1 MTNEELKALKADIVT
16 GVSDTLTEKV
26 TDKVAEK
33 MGPELKAMHDELSAT
48 ADAVQKMREG
58 AFGRVDAQDKKEMD
72 RYVANYFQT
81 EILKLDGVQKAWDSN
96 TSGAA
101 SEMIPAE
108 LNTRFLVALDTY
120 NKLRQNV
127 TVYPSDK
134 GTLFAGATAATN
146 VTVMGTRGTPS
157 TESAPT
163 FTPVTYSTRGR
174 QVWCAV
180 DEKVVRESPLKVLD
194 IMMGILA
201 KGIAAAE
208 YADFITGDGNG
219 DWTGLAASGITTST
233 PAAHSTI
240 ATLDATETVAPYWA
254 LGSAYRQGPPINKT
268 FWMCSASYSQQL
280 AALNAAAKEWFKF
293 GVGENTYLGVPIWEH
308 ATVASSGA
316 LAPAAYIGDVSEYY
330 IFDKL
335 GTMLRTATGGK
346 TLTLGHQIIVEAY
359 NETDGKLPLAAAF
372 KSLTLHA

>member
-1 MTNEELKALKADIVT
+1 MEVKELETLKADIVT
-16 GVSDTLTEKV
+16 GVSEVVSKKV
-26 TDKVAEK
+26 D
-33 MGPELKAMHDELSAT
+33 GQIQELHDELKAT

-58 AFGRVDAQDKKEMD
+58 GFGRTDAQDKKEMD
-72 RYVANYFQT
+72 HYVANYFQT
-81 EILKLDGVQKAWDSN
+81 EVLKLDGVQKAWDAN

-108 LNTRFLVALDTY
+108 LNTRFLSALDTY

-194 IMMGILA
+194 IMMTILA
-201 KGIAAAE
+201 KGIASAE

-219 DWTGLAASGITTST
+219 DWTGLAASGIASTT
-233 PAAHSTI
+233 PAAHTTI

-268 FWMCSASYSQQL
+268 FWICSASYSQQL
-280 AALNAAAKEWFKF
+280 AALNAAAKEWFRF
-293 GVGENTYLGVPIWEH
+293 GVGENTYLGVPVWEH

-316 LAPAAYIGDVSEYY
+316 AAPACYIGDVSEYY

-359 NETDGKLPLAAAF
+359 NETDGKLPMTGAF